1 MGYLYSRHLDRSR
14 PLWELWFIEGLE
26 GNGFAV
32 FQKLHH
38 CMMDGQA
45 AERLAEIMGDFAP
58 NAPPRELDPAIREA
72 RPGVLPDPWQES
84 GNTLTHLSRLPLKF
98 GREVAGVLSSRLQRR
113 LTGKRKAVGKKP
125 PAPPTPFNVDIGS
138 EREFVFGSLPLEDI
152 KRVKEHFGC
161 TVNDVVLALVG
172 SAMRDYLLARDEL
185 PDASLRAAMAVS
197 MRSKDDE
204 ELGNKVSSTSVTL
217 GTDLSDFAARLRAI
231 NAETGAA
238 ASEVRAG
245 GRGPMEILQ
254 LFPPLVL
261 NLLFSGVK
269 AEQVLNMM
277 GANVIVSN
285 MRGSARPI
293 YMAGARMATMYPMS
307 IISPGVAINV
317 TCLSYAGNVDF
328 GITIDPVL
336 VPQAW
341 SLIDGLEQAL
351 GQYLT
356 LAGGRSGR
364 RRQAAGSKPAA
375 PVAKKRS
382 RRKGEGT
389 ATQARAPGAR
399 SRGAQRRRKKPES
412 EG

>member
-1 MGYLYSRHLDRSR
+1 M
-14 PLWELWFIEGLE
+14 
-26 GNGFAV
+26 
-32 FQKLHH
+32 
-38 CMMDGQA
+38 
-45 AERLAEIMGDFAP
+45 
-58 NAPPRELDPAIREA
+58 
-72 RPGVLPDPWQES
+72 
-84 GNTLTHLSRLPLKF
+84 
-98 GREVAGVLSSRLQRR
+98 
-113 LTGKRKAVGKKP
+113 
-125 PAPPTPFNVDIGS
+125 
-138 EREFVFGSLPLEDI
+138 
-152 KRVKEHFGC
+152 
-161 TVNDVVLALVG
+161 
-172 SAMRDYLLARDEL
+172 
-185 PDASLRAAMAVS
+185 
-197 MRSKDDE
+197 
-204 ELGNKVSSTSVTL
+204 
-217 GTDLSDFAARLRAI
+217 
-231 NAETGAA
+231 
-238 ASEVRAG
+238 
-245 GRGPMEILQ
+245 
-254 LFPPLVL
+254 L

-399 SRGAQRRRKKPES
+399 SRGRSAGARNPNRRVEPGVRSQTGAARGGAAATRRSSTCPASDQPGLRCRREMAHR
-412 EG
+412 